1 MDVHTLLERVQ
12 LITGF
17 ELEEQVLDEL
27 RNIGLSE
34 IVEVDIK
41 KLPEKTKHVYV
52 LPINKF
58 LNCVK

>member
-1 MDVHTLLERVQ
+1 LRSGVDVYNLLERVQ

-17 ELEEQVLDEL
+17 ELEEQVLEEL

-41 KLPEKTKHVYV
+41 KLPEKTKHV
-52 LPINKF
+52 
-58 LNCVK
+58 